1 MDGWMGGWMN
11 GWMDAWV
18 HGCMDG
24 WMDACMHAW
33 MDMDGAKL
41 TMLHDVGRCCTQ
53 CCATNYVT
61 NNMVGSFAKLFT
73 IV

>member
-1 MDGWMGGWMN
+1 MDGWVD
-11 GWMDAWV
+11 GWMDGV
-18 HGCMDG
+18 MDG
-24 WMDACMHAW
+24 WMDVW